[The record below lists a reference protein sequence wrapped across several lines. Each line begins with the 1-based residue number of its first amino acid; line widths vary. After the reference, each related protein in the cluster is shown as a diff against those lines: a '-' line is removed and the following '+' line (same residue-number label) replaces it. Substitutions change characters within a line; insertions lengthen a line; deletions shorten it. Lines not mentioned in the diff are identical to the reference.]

1 MPTAPSKVQRWT
13 DLLAALLIRRFPA
26 TFDELARDIP
36 AYSGKVK
43 STPALM
49 RMFERDKD
57 ELRSFGI
64 PIETIENDEG
74 ETVGYK
80 LSSKDFYLPYL
91 CLAEKGRPVSKPKK
105 VDKYGYQ
112 ALSTLTFEPDEL
124 DAVSRAAARVR
135 ELGDPTL
142 KLDAE
147 SATRK
152 LAFDLPVG
160 AVATSDGTERIGAR
174 AQLASSVLEELND
187 ALLRRKEIVFTYRG
201 ISARETTQRSVEPYG
216 LFFLSS
222 HWYLTG
228 RDIEKNELRNFRL
241 SRIESL
247 SVNKARSRSH
257 DYQIPKAFIL
267 REHARSRQAWELG
280 DGDLTEALVKFIGH
294 SGATVGAAEL
304 GEQIP
309 GEPDH
314 RRFRIRR
321 QDVFARWLLSFGGEA
336 MPVSPATLIKDYAQ
350 QLEATLTLYNGAH
363 K

>member
-1 MPTAPSKVQRWT
+1 MSLFPSKLQRWI

-26 TFDELARDIP
+26 AFEELARDIP
-36 AYSGKVK
+36 AYSGKGR
-43 STPALM
+43 SMPALM
-49 RMFERDKD
+49 RMFERDKG
-57 ELRSFGI
+57 ELRSFGVA
-64 PIETIENDEG
+64 IETITSDEG
-74 ETVGYK
+74 ETVGYR

-91 CLAEKGRPVSKPKK
+91 CLAENGRPISKPRK
-105 VDKYGYQ
+105 VDKFGYQ

-124 DAVSRAAARVR
+124 DAVSRAATRVR
-135 ELGDPTL
+135 DLGDPTL

-160 AVATSDGTERIGAR
+160 AIAHSDGTERIQAR
-174 AQLASSVLEELND
+174 AQPPGLVLEELND
-187 ALLRRKEIVFTYRG
+187 ALLRRKEIAFTYRG

-222 HWYLTG
+222 HWYVTG
-228 RDIEKNELRNFRL
+228 RDIDKGELRNFRL
-241 SRIESL
+241 NRIESL
-247 SVNKARSRSH
+247 SVNKARSQSH
-257 DYQIPKAFIL
+257 DYEMPKDFSI
-267 REHARSRQAWELG
+267 RDHARSRQAWELG
-280 DGDLTEALVKFIGH
+280 DGDLTEAVVKFIGH
-294 SGATVGAAEL
+294 SGAAVGAAEL

-309 GEPDH
+309 GESNH

-336 MPVSPATLIKDYAQ
+336 MPVSPATLVKEYAQ
-350 QLEATLTLYNGAH
+350 QLEATLSLYNGRR